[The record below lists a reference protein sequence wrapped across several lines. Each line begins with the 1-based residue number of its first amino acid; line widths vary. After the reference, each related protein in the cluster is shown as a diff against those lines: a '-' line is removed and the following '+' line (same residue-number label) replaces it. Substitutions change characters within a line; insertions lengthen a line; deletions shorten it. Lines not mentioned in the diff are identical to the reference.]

1 MAQVSNPT
9 LTVATDQP
17 LDKAAVTVAC
27 DVDFT
32 DFEVNEM
39 NILGLRY
46 QVQCRIVDRDMLD
59 DQPVQQF
66 EPITLPRI
74 AGNAT
79 THDHIL
85 FATLDSMDDLHG
97 PRLLGK
103 DRLIAEVTLRNQET
117 GEEKTAKSEM
127 VVVDLT
133 TPAH

>member
-9 LTVATDQP
+9 LTVATDRPIDQ
-17 LDKAAVTVAC
+17 AALTVAC

-46 QVQCRIVDRDMLD
+46 ELQCRVVDRDMLD
-59 DQPVQQF
+59 DQPVATF
-66 EPITLPRI
+66 TPILLPRI
-74 AGNAT
+74 AGGAVAR
-79 THDHIL
+79 DHIV
-85 FATLDSMDDLHG
+85 FTELDAMDQLHG

-117 GEEKTAKSEM
+117 SESKTARSDM
-127 VVVDLT
+127 LQVDLT
-133 TPAH
+133 TPAR

>member
-9 LTVATDQP
+9 LTVATDRPIDQAG
-17 LDKAAVTVAC
+17 LTVEC
-27 DVDFT
+27 DADFT

-46 QVQCRIVDRDMLD
+46 QVQCRVIDRDMLN
-59 DQPVQQF
+59 DQPVATF
-66 EPITLPRI
+66 TSIALPRI
-74 AGNAT
+74 SGNAT
-79 THDHIL
+79 AHDHIR
-85 FATLDSMDDLHG
+85 FSELDPMYDLHS